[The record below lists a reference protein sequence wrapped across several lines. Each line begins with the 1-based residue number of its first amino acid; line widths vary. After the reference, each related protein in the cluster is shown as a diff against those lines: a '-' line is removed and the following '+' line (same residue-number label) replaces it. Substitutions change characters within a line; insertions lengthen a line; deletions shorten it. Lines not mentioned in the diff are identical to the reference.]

1 MSRCS
6 FVVTLF
12 VCATASMT
20 EAFAVAEELMPTLG
34 TKGKLLFED
43 SFDGAERSKKWTHT
57 VGALRLDNG
66 VLLASEQ
73 ASDKHACA
81 FRHVLP
87 VQNCAVQV
95 DFKLEADAKFL
106 HFGYDPVA
114 GELNKKGHL
123 FSVAVTPTGWSLIEH
138 GDKND
143 AKPKNKIHAAQTTTF
158 EPDKWYTLLVEC
170 HGDNVVAQIA
180 GKEPLKGTS
189 PDFHVK
195 KPGLVFRVGG
205 PDGKAVRFD
214 NVKVWEL
221 K

>member
-1 MSRCS
+1 MSRSS
-6 FVVTLF
+6 FVLALCA
-12 VCATASMT
+12 CATVSMT
-20 EAFAVAEELMPTLG
+20 AAFAVAEELKPTLG
-34 TKGKLLFED
+34 TKGKLLFEE
-43 SFDGAERSKKWTHT
+43 SFDGVELSKKWTYT

-66 VLLASEQ
+66 ALLASEQ

-81 FRHVLP
+81 FRHILP
-87 VQNCAVQV
+87 VQNCAVQA
-95 DFKLEADAKFL
+95 DFKLEAGAKFL

-114 GELNKKGHL
+114 GELKKKGHL
-123 FSVAVTPTGWSLIEH
+123 FSVAVTSTGWSLIEH

-143 AKPKNKIHAAQTTTF
+143 AKPKNKIHAAQATTF
-158 EPDKWYTLLVEC
+158 EPDKWYTLFVEC

-180 GKEPLKGTS
+180 GKEQLKGTS

-205 PDGKAVRFD
+205 PDGKGVRFD
-214 NVKVWEL
+214 NVKVWEF